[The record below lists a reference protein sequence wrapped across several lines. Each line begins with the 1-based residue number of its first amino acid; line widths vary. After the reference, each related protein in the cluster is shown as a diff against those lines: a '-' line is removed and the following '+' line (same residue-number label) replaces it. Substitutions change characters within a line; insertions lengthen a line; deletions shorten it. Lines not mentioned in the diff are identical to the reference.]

1 MIFFRSTALMLS
13 LVALVVNVTGC
24 ASSSHTNVTVQDSP
38 KFSKGQELNDL
49 LRAKQANALT
59 DGEYESVRQAIMKRP
74 N

>member
-1 MIFFRSTALMLS
+1 LS
-13 LVALVVNVTGC
+13 
-24 ASSSHTNVTVQDSP
+24 VQDSP